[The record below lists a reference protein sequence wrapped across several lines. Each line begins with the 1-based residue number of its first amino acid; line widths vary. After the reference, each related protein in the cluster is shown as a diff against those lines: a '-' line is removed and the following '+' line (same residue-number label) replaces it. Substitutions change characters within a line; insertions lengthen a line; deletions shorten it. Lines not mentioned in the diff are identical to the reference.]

1 MTLNVSILLTRRRTI
16 SLGMLGL
23 GIGYF
28 LWYTPYSGLAKAL
41 SGGLLPGVNGPVGGL
56 VLLPGVAVGMTIGM
70 LGFLAASGWWRQAG
84 SARIGRY
91 AVPVPRR
98 QTAASALW
106 MALIVAT
113 TTLNFTFAGFSVLFM
128 LVMMRIE
135 TIVLAPVMDLL
146 HRRKISRYSWIA
158 LVLSFVSALV
168 ALTDVTSYRMTAAA
182 FLSLAVYVGAYAGRF
197 DLMNR
202 HAKTGEAG
210 DRRYFVEEHMA
221 TPLFLLIMLA
231 IPAVIGQ
238 GAFMTAL
245 REGFTIMFASPAG
258 LYTIAIGLC
267 YEGLFIFTTLIF
279 LDRREYA
286 FCMPV
291 HVCASLLAGVA
302 ASVSLLALF
311 GTPPP
316 SAAQIVAALC
326 VVAAAFTLSYPATR
340 AYVVTR
346 RRVPRLLFVCGGNV
360 ARSPMAEVIA
370 RAELAAAPARRSRR
384 WVVLSAGLEADGT
397 CRASAEATAEALSR
411 LDLSLNGHCSR
422 PVTPELLR
430 ASTAVYCMTE
440 EQRQAVVAVEPQV
453 ADRTFRLDP
462 DGDIPDPASGTAE
475 MYVQCARRLRQTVR
489 SRLWELVMVSAP
501 STRRLVADA
510 QQSA

>member
-1 MTLNVSILLTRRRTI
+1 MNLSGLISPTRRVM

-41 SGGLLPGVNGPVGGL
+41 SGGLLPGVGGPVGGL

-70 LGFLAASGWWRQAG
+70 LGFLAASGWWRHAG

-98 QTAASALW
+98 QTAASAVW

-135 TIVLAPVMDLL
+135 TIVLAPAMDLL

-158 LVLSFVSALV
+158 LALSFVSALV
-168 ALTDVTSYRMTAAA
+168 ALTDVTSYRLTAAA
-182 FLSLAVYVGAYAGRF
+182 LLSLAVYVGAYAGRF
-197 DLMNR
+197 DIMSR
-202 HAKTGEAG
+202 HAKTGEEG
-210 DRRYFVEEHMA
+210 DRRYFVEEHMT
-221 TPLFLLIMLA
+221 TPLVLLLMLT
-231 IPAVIGQ
+231 IPALIGQ
-238 GAFMTAL
+238 GPFMTAL
-245 REGFTIMFASPAG
+245 REGFTGLFAGPAG

-302 ASVSLLALF
+302 ASVALLLLF
-311 GTPPP
+311 GTRPPT
-316 SAAQIVAALC
+316 AAQIVAAAC
-326 VVAAAFTLSYPATR
+326 VVAAAFTLSYPAIR
-340 AYVVTR
+340 AYVAAR
-346 RRVPRLLFVCGGNV
+346 RQAPRLLFVCGGNV

-370 RAELAAAPARRSRR
+370 RAELAAMPARRGRR
-384 WVVLSAGLEADGT
+384 WEVLSAGLSADGT
-397 CRASAEATAEALSR
+397 CSASAAAAAAALSR
-411 LDLSLNGHCSR
+411 LDLTLGDRRSR
-422 PVTPELLR
+422 SVTPELLR
-430 ASTAVYCMTE
+430 ASTTVYCMTE
-440 EQRQAVVAVEPQV
+440 AQRQAVVAVEPDAV
-453 ADRTFRLDP
+453 DRTFRLDP
-462 DGDIPDPASGTAE
+462 YADIPDPARGTVE
-475 MYVQCARRLRQTVR
+475 TYVECARRLRQTVR

-501 STRRLVADA
+501 STRRLVPDA
-510 QQSA
+510 QRSG